1 MSSFVT
7 CPLGVCFFFCSPALN
22 FLHAF
27 LSEYDRLCRAQPS
40 VRRSR
45 KRPMGHSCLCGRGKR
60 RLINA
65 VLLFRDLT
73 TILGRYVSSSSR
85 PVFGFNHC
93 ESISDHPPSDAL
105 PQSTA
110 SRLRSNGALNATI
123 KAPRWMAFQKTFFKN
138 IERE

>member
-7 CPLGVCFFFCSPALN
+7 RPLGVWFFFCSIALN

-27 LSEYDRLCRAQPS
+27 LSEYDRLCSAQPS

-45 KRPMGHSCLCGRGKR
+45 KRPEDHSCLCGRGKR
-60 RLINA
+60 RLTNA

-73 TILGRYVSSSSR
+73 TILGRNVSSSSW

-93 ESISDHPPSDAL
+93 ESIRDH
-105 PQSTA
+105 
-110 SRLRSNGALNATI
+110 
-123 KAPRWMAFQKTFFKN
+123 
-138 IERE
+138 